1 MGACVHSPS
10 LPRPSPEGALSL
22 SALLVLILPSSK
34 EVTSLTLDAFK
45 SLLSHLA
52 RQMSAR
58 LTPTPLATL
67 ATFLCTFILQRPG
80 DPLLEGRRCQPSRVF
95 GLPRPSTPSACL
107 WIPQGGAQD
116 RRLQLRACPGEG
128 GRSAGPLESGMP
140 VESGMVQGGWQALTV
155 CCRGGAGLGPEDPCL
170 LRFRT
175 PAPKGA
181 GAGENVGWQVQPV
194 ILKSGGEGGI

>member
-10 LPRPSPEGALSL
+10 LSRPSPEGALSL

-52 RQMSAR
+52 RQMSAW

-80 DPLLEGRRCQPSRVF
+80 DPLLEGRRCLSAFPCPWPASALNAQRLFVDSTR
-95 GLPRPSTPSACL
+95 GRPRPPLAAPCL
-107 WIPQGGAQD
+107 SGK
-116 RRLQLRACPGEG
+116 G

-140 VESGMVQGGWQALTV
+140 VESGMVQGGWQTLCAAGV
-155 CCRGGAGLGPEDPCL
+155 GLG
-170 LRFRT
+170 
-175 PAPKGA
+175 
-181 GAGENVGWQVQPV
+181 
-194 ILKSGGEGGI
+194 